1 MTGSSTRMQFTRRGL
16 LGAGVAA
23 FAVPALAAC
32 SSPAV
37 AGLTGAQLDPR
48 TLVFWNLFG
57 GGDGSRMQTME
68 AGYQNAHGGASSLQS
83 TVFAWGNPYYSK
95 LTLATVG
102 NKPPDVAV
110 AHLTRAKL
118 LAQGGVLDEITDA
131 DLASVGLSASDL
143 DPKSWATQRTNGK
156 NIAIPLDTHPFVM
169 FFNQDVCDKAG
180 LLDSN
185 KKLRTITGLKDFEAA
200 LAEVSKVTKGVAITL
215 SNVNDNSTPWRM
227 FLTLY
232 SQLNGSK
239 PYLGDNGKTI
249 TVDEAAAKE
258 ALGTIQRWTQ
268 KGWMNKALDYAGA
281 QTAMFTGKAGFYL
294 EGEWE
299 ISTAQSIKGL
309 KFGIVPIPQLFDKP
323 ANQADSHTFVLPKKD
338 RTPAQRKQAM
348 GFIKSMLDQSYTWAQ
363 GGHVPAY
370 LPLRNSQK
378 YKSLEPQADYAEA
391 ANRAVYDPAGWYCG
405 SGSTFENIVGS
416 QFGLLQQGSLTPDG
430 ALKAASDQLQTY
442 LRTPSPI

>member
-1 MTGSSTRMQFTRRGL
+1 MAGSPNPIGLTRRGL
-16 LGAGVAA
+16 LGGALAA
-23 FAVPALAAC
+23 LALPLAAC
-32 SSPAV
+32 STPAA
-37 AGLTGAQLDPR
+37 AGLTGAPLDPK

-57 GGDGSRMQTME
+57 GGDGSRMQEME
-68 AGYQNAHGGASSLQS
+68 AGYQKTHGGSSSLQS

-118 LAQGGVLDEITDA
+118 LAQGGVLDEITDE

-156 NIAIPLDTHPFVM
+156 NIAVPLDTHPFVM
-169 FFNQDVCDKAG
+169 FFNQDVCEKAG

-185 KKLRTITGLKDFEAA
+185 KKLRPITGMRDFESA
-200 LAEVSKVTKGVAITL
+200 LAAVSKVTKGTAITL
-215 SNVNDNSTPWRM
+215 ANVNETATPWRM

-232 SQLNGSK
+232 SQINGAT
-239 PYLGDNGKTI
+239 PYLGENGKKI
-249 TVDEAAAKE
+249 TVDASAAKE
-258 ALGTIQRWTQ
+258 VMATLLRWTQ
-268 KGWMNKALDYAGA
+268 KGWLNKGLDYAGA

-299 ISTAQSIKGL
+299 LTTAQSIKGL
-309 KFGIVPIPQLFDKP
+309 KFGMVPVPQLFDKP
-323 ANQADSHTFVLPKKD
+323 ANQADSHTFVLPRKD
-338 RTPAQRKQAM
+338 RTPAERKQAM

-370 LPLRNSQK
+370 LPLRNSAK
-378 YKSLEPQADYAEA
+378 YKALEPQADYAA
-391 ANRAVYDPAGWYCG
+391 AAARAVYDPEAWYSG
-405 SGSTFENIVGS
+405 SGSTFETIAGAEL
-416 QFGLLQQGSLTPDG
+416 GLVQQGAASPDA
-430 ALKAASDQLQTY
+430 ALKSISDQLQVY
-442 LRTPSPI
+442 LRTPSPL